1 MCDNLGISDKKV
13 KVFLLQT
20 GETSPGRITFT
31 NESECIAW
39 IEADLENIEE
49 GDEFEYKIQVSSMTE
64 NELENLPEFDG

>member
-20 GETSPGRITFT
+20 GETLPGRITFT
-31 NESECIAW
+31 NESECLAW
-39 IEADLENIEE
+39 IEGDLENIEE
-49 GDEFEYKIQVSSMTE
+49 GDEFEYKITISYMTE